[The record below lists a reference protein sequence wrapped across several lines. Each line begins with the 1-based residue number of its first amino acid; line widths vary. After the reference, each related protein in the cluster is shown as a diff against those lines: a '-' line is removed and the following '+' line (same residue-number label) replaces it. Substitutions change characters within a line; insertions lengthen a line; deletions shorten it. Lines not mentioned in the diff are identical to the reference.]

1 MQNEHESIQIDEQ
14 TSPKQIP
21 DTNEAAF
28 IRYGF
33 LVIILVFGVLGTWMS
48 YAPLDSASVASGKV
62 VVEGNKKS
70 IQHLEGG
77 IVEAIYVKDGNS
89 VKKGELLLKMDEI
102 HAKAQLGTVL
112 SQYYEALALECRLKA
127 ERDSL
132 KKILFDKEILDF
144 GNGLKNKLIDGQTR
158 LFTSR
163 KEALKSEKE
172 IMLQRIT
179 QLQKQIEG
187 NRSLINSKE
196 SRLKSYRE
204 EIQEWKILYEEQL
217 TDKLKLR
224 ELQRDSET
232 IVGDIASS
240 EAEIARLHVE
250 INETKSQILL
260 REQEFKNEVGS
271 ELRSTQSSLADMRA
285 RLYSLKDTLKRTEII
300 APVEG
305 IVVGMDTHTI
315 GGVISPGQIIL
326 EIVPGISEMIIIAQ
340 VPTTDI
346 DKVTKGLKA
355 NVRFS
360 AFNLQMAHVVEGEVV
375 HISADS
381 FVDEV
386 TGMPYYEAEVKLT
399 KEGHKQL
406 KENKFFLIHGMPAE
420 VMIKTGE
427 RTVLSYLLKPIRK
440 MLAKAFRE
448 D

>member
-1 MQNEHESIQIDEQ
+1 MQSENKSMQINQ
-14 TSPKQIP
+14 QASPAQLP
-21 DTNEAAF
+21 DTNDGAF

-33 LVIILVFGVLGTWMS
+33 IIIVLVFGVLGIWMT

-77 IVEAIYVKDGNS
+77 IVEAIFVKDGDS
-89 VKKGELLLKMDEI
+89 VTKGELLLKIDEI
-102 HAKAQLGTVL
+102 QAKAQLETVL

-127 ERDSL
+127 ERDGF
-132 KKILFDKEILDF
+132 KKILFDNEIINLR
-144 GNGLKNKLIDGQTR
+144 NGLKNILIDGQTR
-158 LFTSR
+158 LFNSR

-172 IMLQRIT
+172 IMLQRIA
-179 QLQKQIEG
+179 QLKQQIEG
-187 NRSLINSKE
+187 NRSIIKSKQ

-204 EIQEWKILYEEQL
+204 EIQEWKILFEEQL

-260 REQEFKNEVGS
+260 RKQEFNKEIGS
-271 ELRSTQSSLADMRA
+271 ELRDTQSSLADMRA
-285 RLYSLKDTLKRTEII
+285 RLHSLKDTLKRTEII

-315 GGVISPGQIIL
+315 GGVISPGQVIL
-326 EIVPGISEMIIIAQ
+326 EIVPGIREMIIVAQ

-360 AFNLQMAHVVEGEVV
+360 AFNLQMAHVL
-375 HISADS
+375 ISIVLYFSPMDNMIS
-381 FVDEV
+381 RV
-386 TGMPYYEAEVKLT
+386 P
-399 KEGHKQL
+399 
-406 KENKFFLIHGMPAE
+406 LIIIPNLHSGFR
-420 VMIKTGE
+420 I
-427 RTVLSYLLKPIRK
+427 YL
-440 MLAKAFRE
+440 
-448 D
+448 

>member
-1 MQNEHESIQIDEQ
+1 MDDKLIQ
-14 TSPKQIP
+14 P
-21 DTNEAAF
+21 DINDGTF

-33 LVIILVFGVLGTWMS
+33 LVIVLVFGVLGTWMTF
-48 YAPLDSASVASGKV
+48 APLDSASVASGKV

-77 IVEAIYVKDGNS
+77 IVEAIYVKDGDS
-89 VKKGELLLKMDEI
+89 VKKGELLLKMVEI
-102 HAKAQLGTVL
+102 HAKAQLEMVL

-132 KKILFDKEILDF
+132 KKILFDKEIIAIGD
-144 GNGLKNKLIDGQTR
+144 GLKNRLIDGQTR

-172 IMLQRIT
+172 IMLQRIA
-179 QLQKQIEG
+179 QLKQQIEG
-187 NRSLINSKE
+187 NRSIIKSKE

-204 EIQEWKILYEEQL
+204 EIEEWKILYEEQL

-240 EAEIARLHVE
+240 QAEIARLYVE

-260 REQEFKNEVGS
+260 RKQEFNKEVGS
-271 ELRSTQSSLADMRA
+271 ELRDTQSSLADMRA
-285 RLYSLKDTLKRTEII
+285 RLYSLKDTLNRTKIT

-355 NVRFS
+355 NIRFS
-360 AFNLQMAHVVEGEVV
+360 AFNLQMAHVVEGKVI

-381 FVDEV
+381 FVDEI
-386 TGMPYYEAEVKLT
+386 TGMPYYEAKVRLT
-399 KEGHKQL
+399 KKGHKQL
-406 KENKFFLIHGMPAE
+406 KENKFFLVHGMPAE

-440 MLAKAFRE
+440 MFTKAFRE

>member
-1 MQNEHESIQIDEQ
+1 MDSKSTPVEES
-14 TSPKQIP
+14 SLKQAETPSIN
-21 DTNEAAF
+21 DGTF

-33 LVIILVFGVLGTWMS
+33 LVIVLVFGVLGIWMA

-77 IVEAIYVKDGNS
+77 IVEAIYVKDGDS

-102 HAKAQLGTVL
+102 HAKAQLETVL

-132 KKILFDKEILDF
+132 KKILFDKEIIDF
-144 GNGLKNKLIDGQTR
+144 GDGLKNRLIDGQTR

-172 IMLQRIT
+172 IMFQRIA
-179 QLQKQIEG
+179 QLKQQIEG
-187 NRSLINSKE
+187 NRSIIKSKE

-204 EIQEWKILYEEQL
+204 EIEEWQILYEEQL

-240 EAEIARLHVE
+240 KAEIARLYVE

-260 REQEFKNEVGS
+260 RKQEFNKEVGS
-271 ELRSTQSSLADMRA
+271 ELRDTQSSLADMRA
-285 RLYSLKDTLKRTEII
+285 RLYSLKDTLNRTKIT

-360 AFNLQMAHVVEGEVV
+360 AFNLQMAHVVEGEVI

-386 TGMPYYEAEVKLT
+386 TGMPYYEAEVRLT

-406 KENKFFLIHGMPAE
+406 KENKFFLVHGMPAE

-427 RTVLSYLLKPIRK
+427 RTVLSYLLKPIRR
-440 MLAKAFRE
+440 MFTKAFRE

>member
-1 MQNEHESIQIDEQ
+1 MDSKSTPVEES
-14 TSPKQIP
+14 SLKQAETPSIN
-21 DTNEAAF
+21 DGTF

-33 LVIILVFGVLGTWMS
+33 LVIVLVFGVLGIWMA

-77 IVEAIYVKDGNS
+77 IVEAIYVKDGDS

-102 HAKAQLGTVL
+102 HAKAQLETVL

-132 KKILFDKEILDF
+132 KKILFDKEIIAIGD
-144 GNGLKNKLIDGQTR
+144 GLKNRLIDGQTR

-172 IMLQRIT
+172 IMFQRIA
-179 QLQKQIEG
+179 QLKQQIEG
-187 NRSLINSKE
+187 NRSIIKSKE

-204 EIQEWKILYEEQL
+204 EIEEWQILYEEQL

-240 EAEIARLHVE
+240 KAEIARLYVE

-260 REQEFKNEVGS
+260 RKQEFNKEVGS
-271 ELRSTQSSLADMRA
+271 ELRDTQSSLADMRA
-285 RLYSLKDTLKRTEII
+285 RLYSLKDTLNRTKIT

-360 AFNLQMAHVVEGEVV
+360 AFNLQMAHVVEGEVI

-386 TGMPYYEAEVKLT
+386 TGMPYYEAEVRLT

-406 KENKFFLIHGMPAE
+406 KENKFFLVHGMPAE

-427 RTVLSYLLKPIRK
+427 RTVLSYLLKPIRR
-440 MLAKAFRE
+440 MFTKAFRE